1 MYGKECL
8 RTPQL
13 GTKVIATR
21 FDAVDVERLFLTTYG
36 SIRNRLDI
44 NTTKRPF
51 TTVNSATNA
60 RARAI
65 WKTQFSLR
73 FYGTIPLPD

>member
-36 SIRNRLDI
+36 SIQNRLDI

-51 TTVNSATNA
+51 TTVNRATNHFGYE
-60 RARAI
+60 
-65 WKTQFSLR
+65 K
-73 FYGTIPLPD
+73 DEM